1 MTIFSENFWGEK
13 NNGFDV
19 LYHNMKYGHK
29 SSLEFADFLRES
41 CSIEENYSRLLS
53 KLAKQTGNFSQL
65 GTFSTFW
72 PILRTLVEKLSS
84 LHLQLVHRWQDLLK
98 DVHRYSED
106 QHKRHK
112 LLKESSTLET
122 VQSIQQ
128 ITAGLHKS
136 KEIYNVRGNELERLK
151 RENAQQKDLEKAE
164 AKFKKATDEYKY
176 YVEKY
181 GNVRDDFE
189 RKMTESCKHFQ
200 EEEETHLQQMKDF
213 VDTYTKAWEQGFEAL
228 GQQEFQKNGS
238 ELTVEQIIATFVE
251 SKATGTQKPGPVTFQ
266 EFEASTAASGSGNEG
281 TPQEVKKERRESVSV
296 DKQRKEGDEVPINT
310 NNEYNWN
317 KLSPFIERS
326 RSPAGLRGSRWFL
339 SKGKKEKEK
348 KKKKKKSDK
357 DKEESESPIQ
367 NDPCLF
373 EPVDPNMNTST
384 ALSYATCTCTFPA
397 WAHSNPILMRNIAK
411 YVCRHHIS
419 RDVNSLERATPTPMV
434 DDEGYSIRPDDPL
447 NYGTQDSSSS
457 DSESDADSDK
467 LRKIKVEIKPL
478 SPNGSSTS
486 TSNVDDIRA
495 SFEGLK
501 LSPVGG
507 RRRSVSNSSSDANN
521 MKRSVSVSDTIHA
534 AKPSQDLLGTS
545 QTMSNLFASSSASTP
560 TGGNYSFPSSLFPS
574 CSNHSGF
581 SSNAGS
587 EASTPVSS
595 TPVSTP
601 GPYLDNYENDNDT
614 PPALPAKQHR
624 NGLSGSSPVLL
635 PGPPPKTASRTKLTT
650 RGRQSPITN
659 MSRNDSQGSLSSI
672 TFNTTSVPIGSS
684 RGPSPLT
691 IGMSDTIPL
700 AVAYTETINAIFKGS
715 NHSKC
720 LVRLSG
726 DMKMSFPQGI
736 VRVLTE
742 NPSPAQLTFRMK
754 NMNRLESLVTN
765 KNLITEDTRQ
775 STSDSRMFLFHM
787 TALIDHL
794 RTQADQHKNAS
805 YYNVDILKYQVK
817 PLPEAQST
825 PLHITPY
832 WKCEASHTDFKL
844 DYSYNGAALSNPMP
858 LCNVNIL
865 VPVNGDATS
874 LQSLPAGFWS
884 KDKQRATWKL
894 DSVSDMNENGGQGC
908 IRAKFEV
915 AAGPSTP
922 QNVAVQFLCEGSTI
936 SGIDFELVGPG
947 YRLSL
952 AKRRLS
958 SGKYFAEPDSEIQY
972 V

>member
-228 GQQEFQKNGS
+228 GQVQQEFQKNGS

-296 DKQRKEGDEVPINT
+296 DKQRKEG
-310 NNEYNWN
+310 
-317 KLSPFIERS
+317 
-326 RSPAGLRGSRWFL
+326 GFL

-357 DKEESESPIQ
+357 DKEESESP
-367 NDPCLF
+367 
-373 EPVDPNMNTST
+373 
-384 ALSYATCTCTFPA
+384 
-397 WAHSNPILMRNIAK
+397 
-411 YVCRHHIS
+411 
-419 RDVNSLERATPTPMV
+419 DVNSLERATPTPMV